1 MPNER
6 TGLHGMK
13 GENSM
18 QSPTLI
24 KGATILDGSG
34 APPFVADVLIAD
46 GMIKQISNNIPNELH
61 DYCDIVE
68 AEGKIL
74 SPGFINTHSHSEL
87 ELFKDPRLLLV
98 IGQGITTEVL
108 GQDGSSVTPIDD
120 AHVNELAESMA
131 PLCGKIDRPYWWRSY
146 ADYMRE
152 VEKVDPAV
160 RYVGLIG
167 HGTVRM
173 AVMGSVNRDPS
184 PEELKQICDLIERGM
199 KEGARGVSFGM
210 IYPPS
215 SYAPTEELITVCKVV
230 AQHDGII
237 MVHTRNEMGRLI
249 ESFEEMVHVMK
260 ESGVRLQISHLKSL
274 GFLNWGKV
282 LKILDRMAELQSEGY
297 DITFD
302 QYPWTAGSTGMKVI
316 APGWAY
322 AGGEDE
328 FQKRL
333 CDPLLY
339 EKILKET
346 REELY
351 VRGSGKS
358 VQIAA
363 VPAGEFEWMAG
374 LRLDAVAD
382 RLGMDEAVA
391 VLYLLKKTRSAV
403 ICVYHAICE
412 EDVQKVMQSPYHCVC
427 TDGIVG
433 AVPHPRAY
441 STFPRFLGRYVRDL
455 QVMSLPTAIRNITS
469 EPARRLRLWDRGLV
483 REGMSAD
490 LVLFDYDRIIDTNSY
505 AEPKKLPAGICKVW
519 VKGALRYQDGMSF

>member
-1 MPNER
+1 MNIPI
-6 TGLHGMK
+6 
-13 GENSM
+13 
-18 QSPTLI
+18 LI
-24 KGATILDGSG
+24 KGATIYDGSG
-34 APPFVADVLIAD
+34 DPPFIADVLIAD
-46 GMIKQISNNIPNELH
+46 GLISRIGRTIEQAG
-61 DYCDIVE
+61 CEVVE
-68 AEGKIL
+68 AAGRIL
-74 SPGFINTHSHSEL
+74 TPGFINTHSHSEL
-87 ELFKDPRLLLV
+87 EIFREPRLLQV

-120 AHVNELAESMA
+120 AHVHELAENMA
-131 PLCGKIDRPYWWRSY
+131 PLCGRTDRPYWWRSY

-152 VEKVDPAV
+152 IDKVNPAV
-160 RYVGLIG
+160 RFVGLVG

-173 AVMGSVNRDPS
+173 NVMGSENRVPT
-184 PEELKQICDLIERGM
+184 PAELEQILGIIERSM
-199 KEGARGVSFGM
+199 AEGARGVSFGM

-215 SYAPTEELITVCKVV
+215 SYASTEELIAICRVV
-230 AQHDGII
+230 ARHDGIV

-249 ESFEEMVHVMK
+249 ESFEEMVQVMK
-260 ESGVRLQISHLKSL
+260 ESGVRLLISHLKSL

-282 LKILDRMAELQSEGY
+282 LRILDRIEELQAEGY

-328 FQKRL
+328 FHKRL
-333 CDPLLY
+333 HDPALY
-339 EKILKET
+339 EKILADT

-363 VPAGEFEWMAG
+363 VPPGELEWMAG
-374 LRLDAVAD
+374 LHLDAVAK

-391 VLYLLKKTRSAV
+391 VLHILEKTRSAV
-403 ICVYHAICE
+403 ICIYHAICE

-441 STFPRFLGRYVRDL
+441 STFPRFLGRYVREL
-455 QVMSLPTAIRNITS
+455 GVIPLRTAIRNITF

-483 REGMSAD
+483 REGLSAD
-490 LVLFDYDRIIDTNSY
+490 LVLFDYERVLDTNSY

-519 VKGALRYQDGMSF
+519 VKGVLRYQEGMSL

>member
-1 MPNER
+1 MN
-6 TGLHGMK
+6 
-13 GENSM
+13 N
-18 QSPTLI
+18 PTII
-24 KGATILDGSG
+24 KGATIYDGSG
-34 APPFVADVLIAD
+34 ALPFVADVLIAD
-46 GMIKQISNNIPNELH
+46 GVISRICRTIQQEG
-61 DYCDIVE
+61 CEIVE
-68 AEGKIL
+68 AAGSIL
-74 SPGFINTHSHSEL
+74 SPGFINTHSHSEI
-87 ELFKDPRLLLV
+87 ELFKDPRLLQV

-120 AHVNELAESMA
+120 AHVDELAENMA
-131 PLCGKIDRPYWWRSY
+131 PLCGKLDRPFWWRSY

-160 RYVGLIG
+160 RYVGLVG

-173 AVMGSVNRDPS
+173 AVMGSENREPTS
-184 PEELKQICDLIERGM
+184 EELKKINAIIERSLE
-199 KEGARGVSFGM
+199 EGACGVSFGM
-210 IYPPS
+210 IYPPG
-215 SYAPTEELITVCKVV
+215 SYASTEELITVCKMV
-230 AQHDGII
+230 ARHDGII
-237 MVHTRNEMGRLI
+237 MVHIRNEMGRLI

-260 ESGVRLQISHLKSL
+260 ESGVRMQISHLKSL

-282 LKILDRMAELQSEGY
+282 LSILERLEELHAEGY

-322 AGGEDE
+322 AGGEEE

-333 CDPLLY
+333 RDPKLY
-339 EKILKET
+339 EKILADT

-363 VPAGEFEWMAG
+363 VPSGEFEWMAG
-374 LRLDAVAD
+374 LRLDAVAE

-391 VLYLLKKTRSAV
+391 VLDILQKTRSSV

-412 EDVQKVMQSPYHCVC
+412 EDVQQVMLSPYHCVC

-455 QVMSLPTAIRNITS
+455 GVMSLQTAIRNITC

-490 LVLFDYDRIIDTNSY
+490 LVLLDYDRVIDTNSY
-505 AEPKKLPAGICKVW
+505 ADPKKLPVGICKVL
-519 VKGALRYQDGMSF
+519 VKGVLRFRAGMSF

>member
-1 MPNER
+1 MNTPI
-6 TGLHGMK
+6 
-13 GENSM
+13 
-18 QSPTLI
+18 LI
-24 KGATILDGSG
+24 KGATIYDGSG
-34 APPFVADVLIAD
+34 TPPFIADVLIA
-46 GMIKQISNNIPNELH
+46 GGIISRIGRTVHQAGCEV
-61 DYCDIVE
+61 VE
-68 AEGKIL
+68 AAGKIL

-87 ELFKDPRLLLV
+87 EIFRDPRLLQV

-120 AHVNELAESMA
+120 AHVQELAENMA
-131 PLCGKIDRPYWWRSY
+131 PLCGKTDRPYWWRTY
-146 ADYMRE
+146 ADYMHE
-152 VEKVDPAV
+152 IETVNPAV
-160 RYVGLIG
+160 RFVGLVG

-173 AVMGSVNRDPS
+173 SVMGSENRVPT
-184 PEELKQICDLIERGM
+184 PGELNQICDIIEDSM
-199 KEGARGVSFGM
+199 AEGARGVSFGM

-215 SYAPTEELITVCKVV
+215 SYAFTEELIAICRVV
-230 AQHDGII
+230 ARHDGIV

-260 ESGVRLQISHLKSL
+260 ASGVRLLISHLKSL

-282 LKILDRMAELQSEGY
+282 LKILDRMEQLQAEGY

-328 FQKRL
+328 FHKRL
-333 CDPLLY
+333 HDPTLY
-339 EKILKET
+339 KKILTDT

-351 VRGSGKS
+351 ARGSGKS
-358 VQIAA
+358 VQIAT
-363 VPAGEFEWMAG
+363 VPPGEFEWMAG
-374 LRLDAVAD
+374 LHLDAIAKRLD
-382 RLGMDEAVA
+382 MDEAVA
-391 VLYLLKKTRSAV
+391 VLHILEKTRSAV

-412 EDVQKVMQSPYHCVC
+412 ADVQKVMQSPYHCVC

-441 STFPRFLGRYVRDL
+441 STFPRFLGRYVRELGVIPL
-455 QVMSLPTAIRNITS
+455 QTAIRNITF

-483 REGMSAD
+483 RQGLSAD
-490 LVLFDYDRIIDTNSY
+490 LVLFDYERVMDTNSY

-519 VKGALRYQDGMSF
+519 VKGVLRYQEGMSL